1 MHGDGGRTV
10 LSFSEDILKAETLSS
25 FIVNTH
31 PIAAE
36 NSTMRCPSSRECQ
49 SDSVQGDVSLESKWV
64 QMCLFFHFKLMRK
77 SEIYMSFLFSFHYLC
92 VSALNPRDLPSA
104 QRLVCWGKP
113 VLPILYRTFFL
124 QRETISLW
132 GCQSSKFH
140 QQKTCSKTF
149 KMKAF
154 VVQKHELHLQE
165 KKKTLAT

>member
-1 MHGDGGRTV
+1 MQATQGRINWPGLEDSLPWVTFPFCSVDILWSSVNLSHVPSMHGDGGRTV

-31 PIAAE
+31 PIATK
-36 NSTMRCPSSRECQ
+36 NSTMRCPSSRECR
-49 SDSVQGDVSLESKWV
+49 SDSVQRDVSLESKWV

-77 SEIYMSFLFSFHYLC
+77 SEIYTSFLFSFHYLC

-124 QRETISLW
+124 
-132 GCQSSKFH
+132 
-140 QQKTCSKTF
+140 
-149 KMKAF
+149 
-154 VVQKHELHLQE
+154 
-165 KKKTLAT
+165 